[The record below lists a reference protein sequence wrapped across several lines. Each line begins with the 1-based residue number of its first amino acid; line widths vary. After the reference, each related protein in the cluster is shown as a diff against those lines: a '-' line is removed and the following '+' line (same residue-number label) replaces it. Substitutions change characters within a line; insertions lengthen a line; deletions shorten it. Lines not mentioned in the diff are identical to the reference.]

1 MQIKGTARRI
11 VLSAILA
18 AATVAPAFSQT
29 TTSGS
34 SDEVKV
40 LKDQLASQQK
50 QIDQL
55 QKALEDQKQLL
66 QAIQAD
72 RAGQAKVT
80 ASATN
85 QGSPN
90 GQVSQS
96 PSLGEVASL
105 TPVVP
110 AAAPTAAATPTEM
123 SCSIS

>member
-1 MQIKGTARRI
+1 MQMKSTASRML
-11 VLSAILA
+11 LSAIVLA
-18 AATVAPAFSQT
+18 AAVGPAFSQT
-29 TTSGS
+29 ATGS

-72 RAGQAKVT
+72 HTGQAKWT

-85 QGSPN
+85 QGSTN
-90 GQVSQS
+90 GQASQN

-105 TPVVP
+105 TPV
-110 AAAPTAAATPTEM
+110 
-123 SCSIS
+123 I